1 MSKGKVLLPLKMKP
15 KISAAHAALL
25 KSILLL
31 FGLVPLHR
39 RADKQ
44 GGKERE
50 NVRLQKRDEKF
61 KQVKANAAQNAG
73 GHDAVPNRASSRH
86 ENKS

>member
-1 MSKGKVLLPLKMKP
+1 MS
-15 KISAAHAALL
+15 
-25 KSILLL
+25 
-31 FGLVPLHR
+31 LHR

-61 KQVKANAAQNAG
+61 KQVKADAAQNAG
-73 GHDAVPNRASSRH
+73 GHDAIPNRASSGH